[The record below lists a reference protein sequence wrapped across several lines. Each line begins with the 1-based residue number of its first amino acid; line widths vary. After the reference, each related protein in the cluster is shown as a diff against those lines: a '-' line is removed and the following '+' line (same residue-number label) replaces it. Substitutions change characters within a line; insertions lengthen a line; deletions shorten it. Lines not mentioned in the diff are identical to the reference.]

1 VILGHIY
8 PQDPASL
15 FLTANSDTIYFWSFV
30 DLTDSPMV
38 IDVPVMPAPSA
49 ILGTIDDLW
58 FRWVTDL
65 GLPGPDRGEGGKYLL
80 VGLGYDGPLP
90 EGGFYVSQVRTT
102 RACLIGRAFMVDND
116 PAPAVEAIKQG
127 FQIYPYTPGT
137 AGTPVASFLAG
148 WAPLAGQA
156 AAGETRF
163 VDAVHLAMNDHAQ

>member
-1 VILGHIY
+1 MILGHIY

-80 VGLGYDGPLP
+80 VGPGYDGPLP

-127 FQIYPYTPGT
+127 SGSIRTRPERP
-137 AGTPVASFLAG
+137 
-148 WAPLAGQA
+148 APRWPA
-156 AAGETRF
+156 F
-163 VDAVHLAMNDHAQ
+163 WPDAVHLAMNDHAQ

>member
-1 VILGHIY
+1 
-8 PQDPASL
+8 
-15 FLTANSDTIYFWSFV
+15 
-30 DLTDSPMV
+30 
-38 IDVPVMPAPSA
+38 
-49 ILGTIDDLW
+49 
-58 FRWVTDL
+58 VTDL
-65 GLPGPDRGEGGKYLL
+65 GLPGPDRGEGGRYLL
-80 VGLGYDGPLP
+80 VGPGYDGPLP

-127 FQIYPYTPGT
+127 FRIYPYTPGT

-148 WAPLAGQA
+148 RAPLAGQA

>member
-1 VILGHIY
+1 LATY
-8 PQDPASL
+8 TPKDPASL

-80 VGLGYDGPLP
+80 VGLAMTGRCPRAASMCP
-90 EGGFYVSQVRTT
+90 RSRTT

-127 FQIYPYTPGT
+127 FRIYPYTPERPAPRWPAFWPDGRRSPVRPRP
-137 AGTPVASFLAG
+137 ARRGSSTPCT
-148 WAPLAGQA
+148 W
-156 AAGETRF
+156 R
-163 VDAVHLAMNDHAQ
+163 

>member
-1 VILGHIY
+1 LATY
-8 PQDPASL
+8 TPKDPASL

-49 ILGTIDDLW
+49 ILRDD
-58 FRWVTDL
+58 RRPVVPL
-65 GLPGPDRGEGGKYLL
+65 GDRPGPSRPRPRRGRQVLAGGPR
-80 VGLGYDGPLP
+80 YDGPLP
-90 EGGFYVSQVRTT
+90 EGGFYVSQVPHDPGMLDRSGVH
-102 RACLIGRAFMVDND
+102 GRQRPRSGGRGHQTGVPDLSVHAR
-116 PAPAVEAIKQG
+116 
-127 FQIYPYTPGT
+127 T

-148 WAPLAGQA
+148 RAPLAGQA

>member
-116 PAPAVEAIKQG
+116 PAPAVEASNRVPDLSVHARNGRHPGDQLSG
-127 FQIYPYTPGT
+127 RTPCT
-137 AGTPVASFLAG
+137 
-148 WAPLAGQA
+148 W
-156 AAGETRF
+156 R
-163 VDAVHLAMNDHAQ
+163 